1 MKVSALVALPSGV
14 TTAICPLVAPDGTT
28 AVTCVAEFTTKLAD
42 VPSKATVDVCWRFV
56 PLITT
61 WVPTGPLVGEK
72 DPIVGDPLG
81 VTVKLLAL
89 VADPFPLVTV
99 MVPVVA
105 DGGTVAVIWL
115 DVFTTKLAFDP
126 LKTTDLV
133 PAKFVP
139 EMVTLVPEGPLVGEN
154 DVIVGDPA
162 DVTVKSLELVAV
174 PVAVMTDIG
183 PVDAPGG
190 TTAVIRVGD
199 STE

>member
-1 MKVSALVALPSGV
+1 M
-14 TTAICPLVAPDGTT
+14 
-28 AVTCVAEFTTKLAD
+28 
-42 VPSKATVDVCWRFV
+42 
-56 PLITT
+56 
-61 WVPTGPLVGEK
+61 GPLVGEK

-81 VTVKLLAL
+81 VTVKLFAL
-89 VADPFPLVTV
+89 VADPLPFVTV

-115 DVFTTKLAFDP
+115 AEFTTKLALDP

-139 EMVTLVPEGPLVGEN
+139 VMVTLVPEGPLVGEN

-162 DVTVKSLELVAV
+162 GVTVKSFALVAV

-183 PVDAPGG
+183 PVEAPGG
-190 TTAVIRVGD
+190 TTAVIRVGE